1 MKRVVLLGG
10 GHSHLE
16 VVCRF
21 GANPAPHAEI
31 SLVDPAQFATY
42 SGMLPGLIAG
52 HYSFNDCHVD
62 LARLTQHCGVRFI
75 PVPACG
81 IDIARRQI
89 ALSDGALLDYDIASL
104 DVGSTPPT
112 AGTPGAAE
120 HAIAAK
126 PFTVFAQRWD
136 RLIAA
141 AQGGTLRK
149 VIVIGGGA
157 AGVEL
162 ALAMHHRLAHA
173 TMPHAIDFAVVTDA
187 QWLLPDHNRQTRAAL
202 ERALAQRGIAVYL
215 NSRVTCV
222 EATHVILGGDADFV
236 ASDAT
241 IWATGA
247 GAPSWLADTGLTLN
261 AQGFIRIDER
271 LASVSNPEIFAAGD
285 CATIEGHRYPK
296 SGVYAVRQGPVLA
309 ENLRRALAGERL
321 ARYRPQQRALALI
334 STGNRYAVATYGR
347 YALEGAWVW
356 RWKDYIDRKFVRRYR
371 A

>member
-1 MKRVVLLGG
+1 LPLR
-10 GHSHLE
+10 
-16 VVCRF
+16 
-21 GANPAPHAEI
+21 AN
-31 SLVDPAQFATY
+31 
-42 SGMLPGLIAG
+42 GM
-52 HYSFNDCHVD
+52 
-62 LARLTQHCGVRFI
+62 
-75 PVPACG
+75 
-81 IDIARRQI
+81 DIARRQI
-89 ALSDGALLDYDIASL
+89 ALSDGPVLDYDIASL

-126 PFTVFAQRWD
+126 PFAIFAQRWD

-141 AQGGTLRK
+141 AQAGTLRK
-149 VIVIGGGA
+149 VVVIGGGA

-162 ALAMHHRLAHA
+162 VLAMRHRLAHA
-173 TMPHAIDFAVVTDA
+173 TIPHAIEFSVVTDA
-187 QWLLPDHNRQTRAAL
+187 QCLLPDHNRQTRAAL
-202 ERALAQRGIAVYL
+202 ERALAQSGIAVYL
-215 NSRVTCV
+215 NSRVTRV
-222 EATHVILGGDADFV
+222 ESTRVILGGTTADV

-241 IWATGA
+241 VWATGA
-247 GAPSWLADTGLTLN
+247 GAPSWLADTGLALD

-271 LASVSNPEIFAAGD
+271 LASVSNPKIFAAGD

-309 ENLRRALAGERL
+309 ENLRHALAGELL
-321 ARYRPQQRALALI
+321 ARYHPQQRALALI
-334 STGNRYAVATYGR
+334 STGNRYAVASYGR

>member
-16 VVCRF
+16 VVRRF
-21 GANPAPHAEI
+21 GANPAPHVEI

-52 HYSFNDCHVD
+52 HYGFDDCHVD
-62 LARLTQHCGVRFI
+62 LARLAQQCGVRFL
-75 PVPACG
+75 PLRACG
-81 IDIARRQI
+81 MDIARRQI
-89 ALSDGALLDYDIASL
+89 ALSDGTVLDYDVASL

-126 PFTVFAQRWD
+126 PFTIFAQRWD

-141 AQGGTLRK
+141 AQAGTLRK
-149 VIVIGGGA
+149 VVVIGGGA

-162 ALAMHHRLAHA
+162 ALAMHHRMAQA
-173 TMPHAIDFAVVTDA
+173 TMPHPIDFAVVTDA
-187 QWLLPDHNRQTRAAL
+187 QCLLPDHNRQTRAAL
-202 ERALAQRGIAVYL
+202 ERALTQRGIAVYL

-222 EATHVILGGDADFV
+222 ESTRVIVDGTAHAI
-236 ASDAT
+236 ASDTT

-247 GAPSWLADTGLTLN
+247 GAPSWLADTGLALDV
-261 AQGFIRIDER
+261 QGFIRIDER

-285 CATIEGHRYPK
+285 CATIDGHRYPK

-309 ENLRRALAGERL
+309 ENLRRVLAGERL
-321 ARYRPQQRALALI
+321 ASYLPQQRALALI
-334 STGNRYAVATYGR
+334 STGNRYAVASYGR

-356 RWKDYIDRKFVRRYR
+356 RWKDYIDRKFMRRYR

>member
-16 VVCRF
+16 VVRRF

-62 LARLTQHCGVRFI
+62 LARLTQHCGVRFF

-89 ALSDGALLDYDIASL
+89 ALSDGTLLDYDIASL

-215 NSRVTCV
+215 NSRVTRV
-222 EATHVILGGDADFV
+222 ETTQVILGGAAEAI

-285 CATIEGHRYPK
+285 CATIEGHQYPK
-296 SGVYAVRQGPVLA
+296 SGVYAVRSWAQ
-309 ENLRRALAGERL
+309 
-321 ARYRPQQRALALI
+321 
-334 STGNRYAVATYGR
+334 GR
-347 YALEGAWVW
+347 Y
-356 RWKDYIDRKFVRRYR
+356 
-371 A
+371 

>member
-1 MKRVVLLGG
+1 VKRVVLLGG

-16 VVCRF
+16 VVRRF
-21 GANPAPHAEI
+21 GANPVGNAEI

-52 HYSFNDCHVD
+52 HYSFSDCHVD
-62 LARLTQHCGVRFI
+62 LARLALRCGVRYL
-75 PVPACG
+75 PLRACG
-81 IDIARRQI
+81 MDIARRQI
-89 ALSDGALLDYDIASL
+89 ALSDGTLLDYDIASL

-112 AGTPGAAE
+112 AGVPGAAE
-120 HAIAAK
+120 HAVAAK

-141 AQGGTLRK
+141 AQAGTLRK
-149 VIVIGGGA
+149 VVVIGGGA

-162 ALAMHHRLAHA
+162 ALAMHYRLAQA
-173 TMPHAIDFAVVTDA
+173 TMPHPIDFTVVTDA
-187 QWLLPDHNRQTRAAL
+187 QCLLPDHNRQTRAAL
-202 ERALAQRGIAVYL
+202 ERALTQRGIAVYL
-215 NSRVTCV
+215 NSRVTRV
-222 EATHVILGGDADFV
+222 ETTQLILRGTAHAV

-247 GAPSWLADTGLTLN
+247 GAPSWLANTGLALDV
-261 AQGFIRIDER
+261 QDFMRIDER
-271 LASVSNPEIFAAGD
+271 LVSVSNPEIFAAGD
-285 CATIEGHRYPK
+285 CATIDGHRYPK

-309 ENLRRALAGERL
+309 ENLRRVLAGEHL

-334 STGNRYAVATYGR
+334 STGNRYAVASYGR

-356 RWKDYIDRKFVRRYR
+356 RWKDYIDRKFMRRYR